1 MSKSNLRSFRYS
13 DKVAAVLEGFQGGSL
28 NEKFENLVLYC
39 FDRLETR
46 KKDLAKIEKD
56 IESKRKQYFELCK
69 QLQDISSLMQTLK
82 TLEHY
87 GNIAVK
93 QAEAISKKTL

>member
-1 MSKSNLRSFRYS
+1 MTKSNIRSFRYS
-13 DKVAAVLEGFQGGSL
+13 DKVGEVLEGFQGSSL

-56 IESKRKQYFELCK
+56 IEAKRKEYYELCR
-69 QLQDISSLMQTLK
+69 QLQDVSSLMQTLQ
-82 TLEHY
+82 TLQRY
-87 GNIAVK
+87 GDIAAK
-93 QAEAISKKTL
+93 QAEAISKKTV